1 MVWRWNLP
9 VAGGRAVRGI
19 VLTLAALGA
28 AAGAQAQLFGGDD
41 EARRAIID
49 LRQRIETNRQAAEAA
64 IQRNK
69 EAQDALRDSLREE
82 NAQLRR
88 SLLEFQNQIDLLR
101 GEIARLT
108 GQSEQ
113 RSRELADMQRLQK
126 DMALGQQQLQQGVEE
141 RMRQLEPTKVTVDGR
156 EILAEPA
163 ERRAYEAAMASFRA
177 GDFAAAQSGYLGLI
191 SRYPKSGYLPSALF
205 WLGNAQYALRD
216 YKEAISN
223 FRIMLSADS
232 DHLRAPEAMLSIAN
246 CQIELKDLRAARK
259 TLEDLTKRYPQSE
272 AAVAAKDRL
281 ARLR

>member
-1 MVWRWNLP
+1 MAARWMPRESATGGAGHVLRGL
-9 VAGGRAVRGI
+9 VLAVAALAAGGAH
-19 VLTLAALGA
+19 
-28 AAGAQAQLFGGDD
+28 AQLFGGDD

-49 LRQRIETNRQAAEAA
+49 LRQRVDANRVAAEAA
-64 IQRNK
+64 TQRGK
-69 EAQDALRDSLREE
+69 EVQDALRED

-88 SLLEFQNQIDLLR
+88 SLIELQNQIDLLR

-113 RSRELADMQRLQK
+113 RTRELADMQRLQK
-126 DMALGQQQLQQGVEE
+126 DLAQGQQQLQQGVEE
-141 RMRQLEPTKVTVDGR
+141 RIRQLEPIKVTVDGR
-156 EILAEPA
+156 EITAEPA
-163 ERRAYEAAMASFRA
+163 ERRAYDAAMASFRA

-232 DHLRAPEAMLSIAN
+232 DHVRAPEAMLSIAN

-272 AAVAAKDRL
+272 AAVAAQDRIS
-281 ARLR
+281 RLR

>member
-1 MVWRWNLP
+1 MAAYRIP
-9 VAGGRAVRGI
+9 AGGAGRAWRGL
-19 VLTLAALGA
+19 VLVAAMLAAG
-28 AAGAQAQLFGGDD
+28 GTQAQLFGGDD

-49 LRQRIETNRQAAEAA
+49 LRQRIEANRVAAETAA
-64 IQRNK
+64 QRSK
-69 EAQDALRDSLREE
+69 ETQDALRED

-88 SLLEFQNQIDLLR
+88 SLLELQNQIDALR
-101 GEIARLT
+101 GDIARLT

-113 RSRELADMQRLQK
+113 RTRELADMQRLQK
-126 DMALGQQQLQQGVEE
+126 DLAQGQQQLQQGVEE

-156 EILAEPA
+156 EITAEPA
-163 ERRAYEAAMASFRA
+163 ERRAYDAAMASFRA

-232 DHLRAPEAMLSIAN
+232 DHVRAPEAMLSIAN
-246 CQIELKDLRAARK
+246 CQIELKDMRAARK
-259 TLEDLTKRYPQSE
+259 TLEDLTKRYPKSE
-272 AAVAAKDRL
+272 AAVAAQDRI

>member
-1 MVWRWNLP
+1 MGRRWTRCL
-9 VAGGRAVRGI
+9 V
-19 VLTLAALGA
+19 LAAGLGA
-28 AAGAQAQLFGGDD
+28 GLAHAQLFADD

-49 LRQRIETNRQAAEAA
+49 LRQRVETQRQATDTA

-69 EAQDALRDSLREE
+69 EAQDALLQRSTED

-88 SLLEFQNQIDLLR
+88 SLIELQNQIDQLKT
-101 GEIARLT
+101 EIARLT
-108 GQSEQ
+108 GASEQ
-113 RSRELADMQRLQK
+113 RTRELSDMQRLQK
-126 DMALGQQQLQQGVEE
+126 DLAQGQQQLQQGVDE
-141 RMRQLEPTKVTVDGR
+141 RIRQLEPIKVTVDGR
-156 EILAEPA
+156 EISAEPA
-163 ERRAYEAAMASFRA
+163 ERRSFDAAMASFRA

-223 FRIMLSADS
+223 FRIMLTADS
-232 DHLRAPEAMLSIAN
+232 DHMRAPEAMLSIAN

-259 TLEDLTKRYPQSE
+259 TLEDLGKRYPQSE
-272 AAVAAKDRL
+272 AAAAAKERL